1 MYRTRWIAR
10 IDGLDVFVQVFEG
23 VVFALETIKNNEE
36 RHWSSDS
43 VRDASGLFHGTVAF
57 EFINCLVIVSRM
69 LEITRPLTKQLQS
82 PKIDVVACQNEV
94 NLLCTMLQRNRNEIS
109 ELHQEW
115 FEEAVEIAEKVGTT
129 PSKPRTAR
137 SQQHRYNTPSDSPS
151 EYYRRVISVPF
162 LDHLITQIESRFTDE
177 NMKLLYVSY
186 GLPTNVLKT
195 NWIENFS
202 VFLSMYTDDLPEPRY
217 LQTELRTWESKWE
230 TASGAPPETLADL
243 LPRIDKITFPNL
255 YTAFQIAATIPVTS
269 CSCERSISVLRRLKT
284 YLRNTMGASRMNGL
298 ALLNVHREICL
309 DVNAVIDRFAIL
321 HPRRMKLIDI
331 LNSDP

>member
-1 MYRTRWIAR
+1 
-10 IDGLDVFVQVFEG
+10 
-23 VVFALETIKNNEE
+23 
-36 RHWSSDS
+36 
-43 VRDASGLFHGTVAF
+43 
-57 EFINCLVIVSRM
+57 M

-177 NMKLLYVSY
+177 NLKLLYVSY

-217 LQTELRTWESKWE
+217 LQTELRTWESKWD
-230 TASGAPPETLADL
+230 TASGATPETLADL

-269 CSCERSISVLRRLKT
+269 CPCERSISVLRRLKT

-331 LNSDP
+331 